1 MAVFVPP
8 QRRAP
13 ARRPAAAPLV
23 IDVHPGF
30 PAPPRPR
37 PSAARTMVRPTEKKS
52 IALYLIAAGLILTAL
67 AALVAFRAPLVAAV
81 PQLNGIFTAIGLP
94 VNLLGIEMRDVSA
107 SRVWAGGW
115 EQLRVTGIL
124 ANVADQPVAVP
135 AIELTILDANGAV
148 IGQWQQAAAEGE
160 LAPGTTLP
168 FTTDFP
174 EPPAEAA
181 GITVRFG
188 DGTAE
193 TAVAPVPDIAVR
205 FGDGTVQTTA
215 TPAPNTTTVHF
226 GNARLQTIGPP

>member
-13 ARRPAAAPLV
+13 SRRPAAAPLV

-37 PSAARTMVRPTEKKS
+37 PSAARTLVKPAEKRS
-52 IALYLIAAGLILTAL
+52 TRGFILAGALLLTAL
-67 AALVAFRAPLVAAV
+67 VAVVAFRAPIVSAV
-81 PQLNGIFTAIGLP
+81 PQINGVFAAIGLP
-94 VNLLGIEMRDVSA
+94 VNLLGIEMHDVNA
-107 SRVWAGGW
+107 SRVWEGGW
-115 EQLRVTGIL
+115 EQLRVTGVL
-124 ANVADQPVAVP
+124 VNVTDQPVAVP
-135 AIELTILDANGAV
+135 AIQLTIVDASGAV
-148 IGQWQQAAAEGE
+148 IGQWQQAVLEGE
-160 LAPGTTLP
+160 LAPGSTLP

-181 GITVRFG
+181 RISVRFG

-193 TAVAPVPDIAVR
+193 PVVAPVPDIAVR

-226 GNARLQTIGPP
+226 GNARLQTIGVP